1 MDQHLEGPYI
11 DTSHDLVNHVM
22 DPRSSMHD
30 QDMNMVL
37 NSQETLNNMQMNSQ
51 NEEILIDEQISMN
64 PHTLIDTNLNIEN
77 SESLENQNIID
88 PDNRACAGFEEN
100 IVLAVK
106 ECFFEEEIRCILIKR
121 TGNEKRVKYFARNCT
136 NFASDKRVCNECDR
150 WFTHLSGLPLM
161 DSSLKA
167 DIGHFLDVKLDES
180 YKETVKHESKVK
192 EEDEIESNEDWSPDM
207 PEKRGP
213 GRPRKKKRK
222 IPAENR
228 VPGGFICRIE
238 GCSKVFPKRKGWLKH
253 DKTHEAKKPCDICG
267 LEVSKLAE
275 HTRRCH
281 EYPGSDWDEDS
292 KDWQIGSVK
301 VRKRKYSEDRADN
314 GDYIC
319 RFDDCNKMFDRKK
332 VYLKHI
338 YLIHEGGNEKRKR
351 KKVCEHCGALITA
364 NNMKQ
369 HVRTVHTHKHEKN
382 FACEHCGK
390 EFKYRSELTVH
401 LTHHTGE
408 LNFSC
413 SGCAKKFRRA
423 AEARLCEKGHRGIY
437 NFSCNIC
444 DYKTHKKHHLDRH
457 MKSHLK
463 STPFACPICGFKSGR
478 KDNLKQHVEKRHCSS
493 NTSIKQLEDQYPDM
507 YKLHES
513 CEAAEMAKNEA
524 IAAHKE
530 KMSQETKYSDN
541 VSSAGTILSNMLLP
555 EQDHSL
561 VMVGQSSEV
570 SMSDNMNKYMIEQ
583 QMEKK
588 YIPETQNTN
597 HEVKFITEQH
607 ESKYIPNDHERLM
620 QEQQQRL
627 AMEQNERYVQD
638 QRDRMLHEQ
647 REREHILMQ
656 EQRDRYANEQRE
668 RMIAEQRERERII
681 QEQRE
686 REQQRLLAEQRERDR
701 LALDMRERMFPEQRE
716 RIASNSLAE
725 VYQRMRSLNQQ

>member
-1 MDQHLEGPYI
+1 MTKHIKLRN
-11 DTSHDLVNHVM
+11 LV
-22 DPRSSMHD
+22 
-30 QDMNMVL
+30 
-37 NSQETLNNMQMNSQ
+37 
-51 NEEILIDEQISMN
+51 I
-64 PHTLIDTNLNIEN
+64 
-77 SESLENQNIID
+77 
-88 PDNRACAGFEEN
+88 F
-100 IVLAVK
+100 
-106 ECFFEEEIRCILIKR
+106 
-121 TGNEKRVKYFARNCT
+121 
-136 NFASDKRVCNECDR
+136 
-150 WFTHLSGLPLM
+150 
-161 DSSLKA
+161 
-167 DIGHFLDVKLDES
+167 
-180 YKETVKHESKVK
+180 
-192 EEDEIESNEDWSPDM
+192 
-207 PEKRGP
+207 
-213 GRPRKKKRK
+213 
-222 IPAENR
+222 
-228 VPGGFICRIE
+228 
-238 GCSKVFPKRKGWLKH
+238 
-253 DKTHEAKKPCDICG
+253 G

-275 HTRRCH
+275 HRRRAH
-281 EYPGSDWDEDS
+281 EFPGSDWDEDS
-292 KDWQIGSVK
+292 KDWQIGSIK
-301 VRKRKYSEDRADN
+301 ERKRKYSEDRADN

-319 RFDDCNKMFDRKK
+319 RFDDCNKMFDKKK

-478 KDNLKQHVEKRHCSS
+478 KDNLKQHIEKRHCSA
-493 NTSIKQLEDQYPDM
+493 NTSIKQLEDMYPDM

-530 KMSQETKYSDN
+530 KMSQETKYSDH
-541 VSSAGTILSNMLLP
+541 VGSDETSLTNMLIP
-555 EQDHSL
+555 EQEHSL
-561 VMVGQSSEV
+561 AMVGQNSEV
-570 SMSDNMNKYMIEQ
+570 PLNDNMNKYMIEQ
-583 QMEKK
+583 QIEKK
-588 YIPETQNTN
+588 YIPEQQNREITPN
-597 HEVKFITEQH
+597 HGVKFMSEQH
-607 ESKYIPNDHERLM
+607 ESKYIPNEHERLM
-620 QEQQQRL
+620 QEQQQRIL
-627 AMEQNERYVQD
+627 IEQQNERYVQD
-638 QRDRMLHEQ
+638 QRERMLHEQ
-647 REREHILMQ
+647 REREHRLMQ
-656 EQRDRYANEQRE
+656 EQRNRYENEQRE
-668 RMIAEQRERERII
+668 RMIAEQRERERIL
-681 QEQRE
+681 QEQRD
-686 REQQRLLAEQRERDR
+686 REQQRLLSEQRERDR
-701 LALDMRERMFPEQRE
+701 AALDVRERMFPEHRD